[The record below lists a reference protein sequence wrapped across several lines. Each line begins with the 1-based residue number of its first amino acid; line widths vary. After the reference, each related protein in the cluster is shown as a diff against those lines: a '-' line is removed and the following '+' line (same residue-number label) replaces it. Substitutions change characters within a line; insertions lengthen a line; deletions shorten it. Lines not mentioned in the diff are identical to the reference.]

1 MEEKEMTQRFY
12 GSFEYM
18 ALILEDVKKGFFTQD
33 VNLLKENKKKLKE
46 EIKERATFA
55 KKVVAEEDKDDIQK
69 KYVGLLVSFQDIV
82 LSFDNLINKMKKKVE
97 ANILFT
103 NKALAEIEE
112 LFNIMYTQFVDT
124 KDYIATKNQHLRREI
139 KASKEKLIELAEK
152 NNLVHQQRLITG
164 VCMPRASYIYIDI
177 TQSLKRISK
186 GLTDF
191 SEKV

>member
-18 ALILEDVKKGFFTQD
+18 ALMLEDVKKGFFTQN

-46 EIKERATFA
+46 EIKERASFA
-55 KKVVAEEDKDDIQK
+55 EKVVAEEDKDAIQK
-69 KYVGLLVSFQDIV
+69 KYIGLLVSFQEIV

-97 ANILFT
+97 ADILMT

-112 LFNIMYTQFVDT
+112 LFNIMYAQFVDT
-124 KDYIATKNQHLRREI
+124 RDYIATKNQHLRKEI
-139 KASKEKLIELAEK
+139 KSSREKLIELAEK
-152 NNLVHQQRLITG
+152 FDPIHQQRLITG
-164 VCMPRASYIYIDI
+164 ICMPRASYIYIGI

-186 GLTDF
+186 GLADF

>member
-18 ALILEDVKKGFFTQD
+18 ALILEDIKKGFFTQD

-55 KKVVAEEDKDDIQK
+55 KKVVAEEDKDEIQK

-97 ANILFT
+97 ANIVFT
-103 NKALAEIEE
+103 NKALDEIEE

-164 VCMPRASYIYIDI
+164 ICIPRASYIYIDI
-177 TQSLKRISK
+177 IQSLKRISE

>member
-12 GSFEYM
+12 GSFEDM
-18 ALILEDVKKGFFTQD
+18 ALILEDVKKGFFTQN

-46 EIKERATFA
+46 EIKERASFA
-55 KKVVAEEDKDDIQK
+55 EKVVAEEDKDTIQK

-82 LSFDNLINKMKKKVE
+82 LSFDNLINTMKKKVE
-97 ANILFT
+97 ANIPFT
-103 NKALAEIEE
+103 KKALAEIEE

-164 VCMPRASYIYIDI
+164 ICLPRASYIYIDI
-177 TQSLKRISK
+177 TQSLKRISRA
-186 GLTDF
+186 LTDF